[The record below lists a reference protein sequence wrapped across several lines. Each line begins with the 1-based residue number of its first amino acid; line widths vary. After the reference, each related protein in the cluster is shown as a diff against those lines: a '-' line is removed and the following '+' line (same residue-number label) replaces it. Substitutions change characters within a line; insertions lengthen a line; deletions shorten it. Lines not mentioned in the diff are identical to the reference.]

1 MKLNKKIII
10 PAITLMVGTTLA
22 GSVASTVAWYQY
34 STRTNVSY
42 IGTSAGTIG
51 NLQIRLAGGE
61 WGTRLSI
68 RDVNSYLLSQGI
80 GQQVEPVTPG
90 ALSKNEALKK
100 HFWQKVDAASGTE
113 VPAGNLGKD
122 YYVKTDTNAL
132 YAYDSEHTAW
142 NVVAGATIDDG
153 APDNAA
159 GDDGDLYVNSA
170 DQKVYKKVFKE
181 TFYSNPIAGF
191 GPYEKWIKASSAKY
205 VKLPLQLRFIAEDEA
220 HLSAED
226 VYLSKLVIQE
236 DMHNDDV
243 EAHGDISDAVRIHF
257 SAYEEGDEEHAV
269 SHLVSKNGGTTLT
282 HGKLRLEGGNDF
294 DKAYTGDDEFGFD
307 GSELAYINYGG
318 VEGVQ
323 TSYSAKVNAED
334 GVYYEE
340 EVPANGWKA
349 FGAVIEA
356 AAGAPDAAAGVVGDY
371 YLDSTASEEKLYKK
385 TAVNTWTVFSSSV
398 KVGNAD
404 PDLETGTEKQYF
416 VNGLNIFEC
425 GYHNEEISP
434 ALVSTVDDS
443 LEIDDI
449 TADKKIG
456 STIATVAQP
465 DPQTYL
471 NVDVTI
477 WIEGWHKFNRS
488 NELTSIWDQDLIG
501 AMFDVGFQFAV
512 QDR

>member
-68 RDVNSYLLSQGI
+68 QDVADYLSSQGI

-90 ALSKNEALKK
+90 ALTKNEALKK
-100 HFWQKVDAASGTE
+100 YAWQEIE
-113 VPAGNLGKD
+113 VAHGNQ
-122 YYVKTDTNAL
+122 V
-132 YAYDSEHTAW
+132 
-142 NVVAGATIDDG
+142 
-153 APDNAA
+153 P
-159 GDDGDLYVNSA
+159 DGDLGHEYYIKEDNHRLYKYVNDAWEIQA
-170 DQKVYKKVFKE
+170 DEVAAVVPELANANIGDIYFSNDHKLFQKAYVAKD
-181 TFYSNPIAGF
+181 FYSNPIAGF

-205 VKLPLQLRFIAEDEA
+205 VKLPLQLRYIAEDEA

-236 DMHNDDV
+236 DMNNG
-243 EAHGDISDAVRIHF
+243 AHGDISDAVRVHF
-257 SAYEEGDEEHAV
+257 SAYEDGDEENAV
-269 SHLVSKNGGTTLT
+269 NHLVSKNGGTTLT

-318 VEGVQ
+318 VDGVQ

-334 GVYYEE
+334 GVYYDEE
-340 EVPANGWKA
+340 TPVAGWKA
-349 FGAVIEA
+349 FGAVIAA

-385 TAVNTWTVFSSSV
+385 TAVDTWTVFSSSV